1 MLTLQAGRAAAAS
14 RALRAPRLPG
24 ARMLLPMA
32 TLPSQKKTS
41 SLAAFPQ
48 VLEAEPGSEEQSP
61 RQHPWLASGPQAT
74 SFSGSVPSA
83 TRRKPGPKAASLG
96 APPNSS
102 GASEQRHCS
111 APGGRGRSHVGEAT
125 AAPESSPPDLA
136 RGLAPRGPGIQRG
149 FEVESRNF

>member
-61 RQHPWLASGPQAT
+61 R
-74 SFSGSVPSA
+74 
-83 TRRKPGPKAASLG
+83 
-96 APPNSS
+96 
-102 GASEQRHCS
+102 
-111 APGGRGRSHVGEAT
+111 
-125 AAPESSPPDLA
+125 
-136 RGLAPRGPGIQRG
+136 
-149 FEVESRNF
+149 